1 MARCSVIFES
11 QWRTER
17 KSRSSEKFLR
27 NESKLMK
34 ESDLLLLCGIPL
46 QGKSLAKDY
55 NNRNNYDQ

>member
-34 ESDLLLLCGIPL
+34 ESDLLLLSGIPL
-46 QGKSLAKDY
+46 QGKSLAKVY